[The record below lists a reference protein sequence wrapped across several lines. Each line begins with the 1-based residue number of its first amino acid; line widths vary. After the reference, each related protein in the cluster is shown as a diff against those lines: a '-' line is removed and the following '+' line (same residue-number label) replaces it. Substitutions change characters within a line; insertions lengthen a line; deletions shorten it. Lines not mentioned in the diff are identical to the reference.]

1 MVSPRVV
8 IDNGIARPHCDWPV
22 VLKESAF
29 EGGLDMDY
37 GSIALK
43 CFGPIEGMMHL
54 ASFGSLL
61 KMTAIAGMR
70 KRALGAMES

>member
-1 MVSPRVV
+1 
-8 IDNGIARPHCDWPV
+8 
-22 VLKESAF
+22 
-29 EGGLDMDY
+29 MDY